1 MAKNKPQKCLDRSL
15 GIYFLAT
22 KHSFC
27 YNYSVKKDRTM
38 DTSLILSLGTILLS
52 GGVAWGI
59 VKQQVKELEERME
72 ELEGDNKTNRELL
85 IEIKTKVEILLD
97 GTLKKT
103 GQNRG

>member
-1 MAKNKPQKCLDRSL
+1 MPRLRSRYL
-15 GIYFLAT
+15 FFLAT

-38 DTSLILSLGTILLS
+38 DTSLILSLGTILIS

-59 VKQQVKELEERME
+59 VKQQVKELEGRME